1 MRLEHKIIYSFGLKP
16 KSMRSILLIT
26 LLLLSG
32 SVFAQ
37 KKLQVLH
44 TNIKSFPMKFP
55 SDAAFTKHTWSIAP
69 DLKPDSTVV
78 WDEKIQF
85 ITDVDSIYIRV
96 DKKHPVRDFL
106 VIYQHKDTCWTRVR
120 YVETPDYIGKLKK
133 AAKYNTSDLRTV
145 PEFIYQDS
153 SDSHLQA
160 LRKKYNLDSIA
171 GDAGEFNQIINLMH
185 WIHNLVRHDGQ
196 HGNPENKNADDLI
209 TVCSDG
215 SRGLNCRGLAISLNE
230 CYLAMGFKSRYVTC
244 MPKELE
250 FDDCHVV
257 NMVYSEWLG
266 KWVYMDPS
274 NNAYVMD
281 EKGMLLGIEEV
292 RQRLIDGR
300 TLIVNPD
307 ANWNNE
313 QFVWLEDYIHNYM
326 AKNLYR
332 LECPVSSE
340 YDYET
345 KLPGKN
351 TTYIQLLPLDGI
363 NQTPQKSEYVNKD
376 FNSTMTNYVTNNP
389 STFWKAPA
397 RANSNP

>member
-1 MRLEHKIIYSFGLKP
+1 
-16 KSMRSILLIT
+16 MRSILLLT
-26 LLLLSG
+26 FLLSG
-32 SVFAQ
+32 ISSFAQ

-44 TNIKSFPMKFP
+44 TNVKAFPMKFP
-55 SDAAFTKHTWSIAP
+55 SDSPFTKHTWSIAP
-69 DLKPDSTVV
+69 HLKPDSTEV

-120 YVETPDYIGKLKK
+120 YIETPNYIDTLKK

-145 PEFIYQDS
+145 PEFTYQDS
-153 SDSHLQA
+153 SNSHLQA

-185 WIHNLVRHDGQ
+185 WMHNLVRHDGQ
-196 HGNPENKNADDLI
+196 HGNPESKNADELI
-209 TVCSDG
+209 QVCSDG

-230 CYLAMGFKSRYVTC
+230 CYLAMGFKSRYITC

-250 FDDCHVV
+250 FDDCHVI
-257 NMVYSEWLG
+257 NMVYSEWLK
-266 KWVYMDPS
+266 KWVYMDPT

-281 EKGMLLGIEEV
+281 EKGMLLSIEEV

-351 TTYIQLLPLDGI
+351 TVYMELLPLDGI
-363 NQTPQKSEYVNKD
+363 NQTPQKEDHLNKEA
-376 FNSTMTNYVTNNP
+376 NCTMTNYVTNNP
-389 STFWKAPA
+389 ESFWKAPKGDNTKA
-397 RANSNP
+397 PE

>member
-1 MRLEHKIIYSFGLKP
+1 
-16 KSMRSILLIT
+16 MRSILLLTI
-26 LLLLSG
+26 LLTGIS
-32 SVFAQ
+32 SFAQ

-44 TNIKSFPMKFP
+44 TNVKSFPMKFP
-55 SDAAFTKHTWSIAP
+55 SDSPLTKHTWSIAP
-69 DLKPDSTVV
+69 HLKPDSTVV

-85 ITDVDSIYIRV
+85 ITDVDSIYIKV

-120 YVETPDYIGKLKK
+120 YEEVPDYRDTLKR
-133 AAKYNTSDLRTV
+133 AAKYNPSDLRAV
-145 PEFIYQDS
+145 PEFTYQDLS
-153 SDSHLQA
+153 NAHLQA

-171 GDAGEFNQIINLMH
+171 GDAGDFNQIINLMH

-196 HGNPENKNADDLI
+196 HGNPEIKNADELI
-209 TVCSDG
+209 KACSDG

-250 FDDCHVV
+250 FDDCHVI

-266 KWVYMDPS
+266 KWVYMDPT

-281 EKGMLLGIEEV
+281 EKGMLLSIEEV

-332 LECPVSSE
+332 LECPVSSQ

-351 TTYIQLLPLDGI
+351 TAYIQLLPLDGI
-363 NQTPQKSEYVNKD
+363 NQTPQKQDYLNKEVNC
-376 FNSTMTNYVTNNP
+376 TVTNYITNNP
-389 STFWKAPA
+389 ETFWKAPKL
-397 RANSNP
+397 ANPKATE

>member
-1 MRLEHKIIYSFGLKP
+1 
-16 KSMRSILLIT
+16 MRSVLLLT
-26 LLLLSG
+26 FLLSG
-32 SVFAQ
+32 ISSFAQ

-44 TNIKSFPMKFP
+44 TNVKAFPMKFP
-55 SDAAFTKHTWSIAP
+55 SDSPLTKHIWSIAP
-69 DLKPDSTVV
+69 HLKPDSTVV

-120 YVETPDYIGKLKK
+120 YEEVPDYIDTLKR
-133 AAKYNTSDLRTV
+133 AAKYNTSDLRTI
-145 PEFIYQDS
+145 PEFTYQDS
-153 SDSHLQA
+153 SNSHLQA

-209 TVCSDG
+209 QVCRDG

-230 CYLAMGFKSRYVTC
+230 CYLAMDFKSRYVTC

-250 FDDCHVV
+250 FDDCHVI
-257 NMVYSEWLG
+257 NMVYSEGLG
-266 KWVYMDPS
+266 KWVYMDPT

-281 EKGMLLGIEEV
+281 EKGMLLSIEEV

-313 QFVWLEDYIHNYM
+313 QFVWLEGYIHSYM

-345 KLPGKN
+345 KLPGKH
-351 TTYIQLLPLDGI
+351 TVYIQLLPLDGI
-363 NQTPQKSEYVNKD
+363 NQTPQKEDHVNKELN
-376 FNSTMTNYVTNNP
+376 FTMTNYVTNNP
-389 STFWKAPA
+389 QSFWKAPKPE
-397 RANSNP
+397 NPKATK

>member
-1 MRLEHKIIYSFGLKP
+1 MRLILTIL
-16 KSMRSILLIT
+16 ILLLT
-26 LLLLSG
+26 VYVLG
-32 SVFAQ
+32 Q
-37 KKLQVLH
+37 KKLKVLH
-44 TNIKSFPMKFP
+44 TNVKSFRMKYP
-55 SDAAFTKHTWSIAP
+55 SDPAITKRTWTIVP
-69 DLKPDSTVV
+69 DLKPDSVIVSDT
-78 WDEKIQF
+78 KIQF
-85 ITDVDSIYIRV
+85 ITDVDSTFIKV
-96 DKKHPVRDFL
+96 DKKHPVCDFL

-120 YVETPDYIGKLKK
+120 YYEVPDYIGKLKK
-133 AAKYNTSDLRTV
+133 AAKYNTADVRTV
-145 PEFIYQDS
+145 PEFTYQDS
-153 SDSHLQA
+153 SNTHLKA
-160 LRKKYNLDSIA
+160 LREKYNLDSIA

-196 HGNPENKNADDLI
+196 HGNPENKNADELI
-209 TVCSDG
+209 KACSDG

-250 FDDCHVV
+250 FDDCHVI
-257 NMVYSEWLG
+257 NMVYSEWLQ
-266 KWVYMDPS
+266 KWVYMDPT

-281 EKGMLLGIEEV
+281 EKGTLLSIEEV

-313 QFVWLEDYIHNYM
+313 QFVWLEGYLHSYM

-345 KLPGKN
+345 KSPGKN
-351 TTYIQLLPLDGI
+351 TVYIELLPLDGL
-363 NQTPQKSEYVNKD
+363 NQTPQKSDHTNNDTD
-376 FNSTMTNYVTNNP
+376 FTVTRYVTNNP
-389 STFWKAPA
+389 ELFWKAPKSDHTKA
-397 RANSNP
+397 PE